1 MPEPLPPPQV
11 DQQSFQSNLPE
22 NMLGNAPGP
31 SKLARPIPALS
42 PPPPVVAQTDQQSFP
57 SNLPEK
63 LLGDIVIASSVTAAI
78 APFLTVVDKA
88 LVQRSVGSH
97 TILSSILSSA
107 AGMVRHPVAY
117 FKSPTFLWMWATYA
131 STYSAANSLRTLTEH
146 QEYVKARHEEAAVV
160 STSSTSSSTSK
171 KANNSNN
178 NTTATLFLGTT
189 LVNTSASLVKDR
201 AYARMFG
208 NATAG
213 LSVPAISYALWITRD
228 FTVIGSSF
236 ILPGHVAPMLQSN
249 SSLDEKQAVRI
260 AQVATPMVAQ
270 LIAGPL
276 HFVGLDCYNRNL
288 SHMAFREQVME
299 RTKFLAAG
307 FNEVVAARMIRI
319 LPGYGVG
326 GVWNTSL
333 RGQWRDVLIRRQI
346 QTIVA
351 ATTMVADPS
360 RQEVSD
366 LVALIRAKSQ
376 SEESSWEDD
385 VFGN

>member
-1 MPEPLPPPQV
+1 VKASKETRSMPEPLPPPLV

-213 LSVPAISYALWITRD
+213 LSVPAISYALWI
-228 FTVIGSSF
+228 
-236 ILPGHVAPMLQSN
+236 
-249 SSLDEKQAVRI
+249 SLDEKQAVRI